1 MSISRPKAAPSD
13 YSPSDLPKIRQCLRC
28 EAAFPSEWSGE
39 RICARCKRSAAW
51 CTGVLL
57 RPGLSGARR

>member
-13 YSPSDLPKIRQCLRC
+13 HSPSDLPKIRQCLRC

-39 RICARCKRSAAW
+39 RICARCKGSAAW
-51 CTGVLL
+51 RAGAPL
-57 RPGLSGARR
+57 RPGLSRTRR